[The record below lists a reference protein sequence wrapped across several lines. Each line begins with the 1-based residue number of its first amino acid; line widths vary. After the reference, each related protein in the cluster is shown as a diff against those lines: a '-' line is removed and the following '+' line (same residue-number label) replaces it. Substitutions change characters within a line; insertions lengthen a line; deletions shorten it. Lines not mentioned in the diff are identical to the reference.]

1 MKYFFNKKVMRMFP
15 CSTFT
20 KLAFFMLVI
29 MPASSA
35 NAATNTN
42 NQSKSLLQQIEGI
55 ITSLKTY
62 INQYEQEFSEG
73 WGEMSGEVH
82 GAIQS
87 SIGDLGIPDPI
98 LSGKNIS
105 TVVSNQKTDMSII
118 DPRLKGTNAQ
128 HEWHQDYSLGQ
139 SQSVLGKEGQREQNQ
154 ETEISK
160 NAVGTSDDLASVA
173 QQDIVTQDILKKI
186 AIQNVQSTL
195 LLKSLQQ
202 NLQVQT
208 RAGAVA
214 NMNLTDMSERIDQQS
229 RKQEYESNANA
240 SQVIQ
245 SAASNDA
252 FWKNATR

>member
-1 MKYFFNKKVMRMFP
+1 MFP
-15 CSTFT
+15 RSTFA
-20 KLAFFMLVI
+20 KLALFMLVI
-29 MPASSA
+29 LPTSSA

-62 INQYEQEFSEG
+62 INQYDQEFSQG
-73 WGEMSGEVH
+73 WGETSGEIH

-98 LSGKNIS
+98 LSGKKIS
-105 TVVSNQKTDMSII
+105 TTVGNQKTDLSII
-118 DPRLKGTNAQ
+118 DPRLTGINAQ
-128 HEWHQDYSLGQ
+128 HEWHQDYSFGQ
-139 SQSVLGKEGQREQNQ
+139 SESVLGKEGQKEHNQ
-154 ETEISK
+154 ETEISN
-160 NAVGTSDDLASVA
+160 NAVQTSNEIAEQA
-173 QQDIVTQDILKKI
+173 QQDVITQEILKKI

-214 NMNLTDMSERIDQQS
+214 NMNLTDMSERMDQQS